1 MMKNKAMR
9 CVWLVCGLLMLAVTS
24 CKDDLLYTDGEPIP
38 GRRNHNNSTGG
49 LPATGGGACG
59 QIAYGG

>member
-38 GRRNHNNSTGG
+38 EGGG

>member
-24 CKDDLLYTDGEPIP
+24 CKDDLLYTDGEPIRE
-38 GRRNHNNSTGG
+38 GETDRKSVV
-49 LPATGGGACG
+49 
-59 QIAYGG
+59 